1 VRVRCEHL
9 LLATGSEPV
18 ELPMLPF
25 GGAVVSSTGALA
37 PESLPRRL
45 VVVGAGYIGLELGM
59 AYRKLGVEVAVV
71 EAAERVLP
79 GYDEELTQP
88 VLDALEKSGVVLHL
102 GCSVQGYDAQHGVRV
117 RSARADEFALPA
129 DRVLVAVGRKP
140 RTTGFGLESL
150 QLDMAGRYV
159 AVDAQCRT
167 SMRNVWAIGDITG
180 DPMLA
185 HRAMAQ
191 GEVVAEVIAGKHRR
205 FEPMAIPAV
214 CFTDPEVV
222 VVGKTPGEARA
233 AGLDCIDAAFP
244 FAANGRAMTLEATG
258 GFVRVVA
265 RKDNHLI
272 LGWQAVGQGVAE
284 LAAAFT
290 QSIEMGARLEDVAGT
305 IHAHPTLGEAVQEAA
320 LRALG
325 HAVAHLTPPRM
336 EGLPPESPSAPS
348 PLSASLRCAEGG
360 RHRCCGA
367 ALARWPWSGP
377 RQCRPAL
384 AVLAPHHTTE
394 GLCRRKGAAGSGKL
408 AAMHIYRSALLR
420 FSEDGQALYDEDGLL
435 AIGPDAQG
443 RQRVLAVGAWQQLAP
458 QFAGQHVTHWP
469 GRLIAPGFV
478 DMHVHYPQ
486 TDVIGSPAEGLLPW
500 LENYTFPHEK
510 RFVAQGYAAQVAEF
524 FLDELLRNGVT
535 TALAFATSHPQSV
548 DALFTEARRRQLRL
562 MTGKVLQDR
571 HSPDG
576 VRDETEQSLID
587 TEDLITRWHGV
598 DRLGYAITPRF
609 APTSSPAQLRGAG
622 QLAARYPDVW
632 IQSHVAENLDE
643 VRWACELYPRSRSYL
658 AVYDDF
664 GLMRERAVYAHCIH
678 FDAADRALMHQRR
691 TAAAVSPTSNLFL
704 GSGFFDY
711 QAADRAGFAYGL
723 ASDVGGGTSFS
734 PFRTMLAAYTVGREG
749 QTKPGLSL
757 SPQQLWWQHT
767 AGAARA
773 LGLDGVVGN
782 LQPGCEGD
790 FVVLNPQATPLL
802 ARRTAQASSLDELLF
817 SMIVLG
823 DDRLVEQT
831 VISQAKYGPGA

>member
-1 VRVRCEHL
+1 MKEITTKLLVIGGGPGGYVAAIRAGQLGVPTVLVEGESLGGTCLNIGCIPSKALIHAAHAFDAARHQAHGSPLGIRVQEPSIDIAQTVRWKDGIVKRLTGGVGALLRKAGVQVHKGWAHIEDGKTVTVQPAEGGEPVRVRCEHL

-37 PESLPRRL
+37 PEGLPRRL

-325 HAVAHLTPPRM
+325 HAL
-336 EGLPPESPSAPS
+336 
-348 PLSASLRCAEGG
+348 
-360 RHRCCGA
+360 
-367 ALARWPWSGP
+367 
-377 RQCRPAL
+377 
-384 AVLAPHHTTE
+384 
-394 GLCRRKGAAGSGKL
+394 
-408 AAMHIYRSALLR
+408 HI
-420 FSEDGQALYDEDGLL
+420 
-435 AIGPDAQG
+435 
-443 RQRVLAVGAWQQLAP
+443 
-458 QFAGQHVTHWP
+458 
-469 GRLIAPGFV
+469 
-478 DMHVHYPQ
+478 
-486 TDVIGSPAEGLLPW
+486 
-500 LENYTFPHEK
+500 
-510 RFVAQGYAAQVAEF
+510 
-524 FLDELLRNGVT
+524 
-535 TALAFATSHPQSV
+535 
-548 DALFTEARRRQLRL
+548 
-562 MTGKVLQDR
+562 
-571 HSPDG
+571 
-576 VRDETEQSLID
+576 
-587 TEDLITRWHGV
+587 
-598 DRLGYAITPRF
+598 
-609 APTSSPAQLRGAG
+609 
-622 QLAARYPDVW
+622 
-632 IQSHVAENLDE
+632 
-643 VRWACELYPRSRSYL
+643 
-658 AVYDDF
+658 
-664 GLMRERAVYAHCIH
+664 
-678 FDAADRALMHQRR
+678 
-691 TAAAVSPTSNLFL
+691 
-704 GSGFFDY
+704 
-711 QAADRAGFAYGL
+711 
-723 ASDVGGGTSFS
+723 
-734 PFRTMLAAYTVGREG
+734 
-749 QTKPGLSL
+749 
-757 SPQQLWWQHT
+757 
-767 AGAARA
+767 
-773 LGLDGVVGN
+773 
-782 LQPGCEGD
+782 
-790 FVVLNPQATPLL
+790 
-802 ARRTAQASSLDELLF
+802 
-817 SMIVLG
+817 
-823 DDRLVEQT
+823 
-831 VISQAKYGPGA
+831 